1 MLFSFFVLFKKIV
14 YKGTMYNFYFL
25 TFKSCFNFMHCT
37 GFSQKLIFIHR
48 PRRWHEQITE
58 MLEWLILCVHYRAC
72 LSIIDILES
81 LIYRVWF
88 NTQYLVSRLPI
99 NIDNIFVHHR
109 HVVTFKLTFVFLIN
123 LLTSLPGWHFWNVGM
138 FSLPFVIQHVWFN
151 TQLFQFWNVQFEM

>member
-1 MLFSFFVLFKKIV
+1 MFDFFFSLKKLFI
-14 YKGTMYNFYFL
+14 KGPCTIFIFL
-25 TFKSCFNFMHCT
+25 TFKCFNFMHCT
-37 GFSQKLIFIHR
+37 GFSQKLIFIR
-48 PRRWHEQITE
+48 SPRRWHEQITE

-88 NTQYLVSRLPI
+88 NTQYLVSWLPI